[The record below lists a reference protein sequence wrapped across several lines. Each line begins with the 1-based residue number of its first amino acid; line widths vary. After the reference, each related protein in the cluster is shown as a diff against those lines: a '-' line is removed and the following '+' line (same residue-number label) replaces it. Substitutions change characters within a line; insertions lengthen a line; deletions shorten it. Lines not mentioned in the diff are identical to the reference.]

1 MDRSDTSNR
10 TSFQD
15 YQVIGTFFSMA
26 GQFAPDQRGL
36 AAAAVALC
44 LYHLICRV
52 PWRQACKTFSV
63 ASGSF
68 NSWQVSELEFWFDLY
83 GFTIWKLKVYTGGW
97 FLLGK
102 DSKCPIAI
110 GQLAKFRGRSAHFLV
125 KPRVFF
131 GGFNDVLK
139 GYGKGSSH
147 CFIVFF
153 HSRTRSS
160 YV

>member
-15 YQVIGTFFSMA
+15 YQVIATLFSMA

-63 ASGSF
+63 QQVEVKK
-68 NSWQVSELEFWFDLY
+68 WQVSELEFDL
-83 GFTIWKLKVYTGGW
+83 I
-97 FLLGK
+97 
-102 DSKCPIAI
+102 CM
-110 GQLAKFRGRSAHFLV
+110 
-125 KPRVFF
+125 
-131 GGFNDVLK
+131 VLP
-139 GYGKGSSH
+139 YEN
-147 CFIVFF
+147 
-153 HSRTRSS
+153 
-160 YV
+160 